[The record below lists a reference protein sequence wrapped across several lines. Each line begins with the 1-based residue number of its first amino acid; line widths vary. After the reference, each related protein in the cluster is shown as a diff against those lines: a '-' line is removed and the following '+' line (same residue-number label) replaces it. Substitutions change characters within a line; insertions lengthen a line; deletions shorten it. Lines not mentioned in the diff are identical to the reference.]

1 MLAIMVAE
9 YTYKSLN
16 NRSCTKE
23 NPALITLSAKIV
35 RFQFLNTISN
45 IKYAY
50 KSTSDSNDRT
60 LVPVMQG

>member
-9 YTYKSLN
+9 YTYESLN
-16 NRSCTKE
+16 IRSCTKE
-23 NPALITLSAKIV
+23 GSALITLTAKIV
-35 RFQFLNTISN
+35 QIQFLNTISN

-50 KSTSDSNDRT
+50 KSKSDSSDRT

>member
-9 YTYKSLN
+9 CTYESLN
-16 NRSCTKE
+16 IRSCTKE
-23 NPALITLSAKIV
+23 SPTLITLSAKIV
-35 RFQFLNTISN
+35 RFKFPNTVSN

-50 KSTSDSNDRT
+50 KSKSDSSDRT